1 MEATTRTRD
10 EIIALLFSAA
20 MSGDAEKFAREKGIE
35 PAQLRQWKLDNI
47 SDYVRYLEVVLYRIK
62 DQIDY

>member
-20 MSGDAEKFAREKGIE
+20 MSGDVVTFAREKGIE
-35 PAQLRQWKLDNI
+35 PAQLRGWKLQYI